1 MNLPADL
8 PVPGHQR
15 TLDATLVRPPRD
27 VPLRGAVIVVH
38 EIFGL
43 DDHHRDVAGRF
54 AAAGYVALAPNLFTG
69 ELAELLT
76 PERVNQAMG
85 VLRNAPPELRK
96 DPTQFRAFAESQPAE
111 LRPVL
116 RAFAQ
121 VTSPE
126 AQDGF
131 ARDLA
136 ECLTTLTQQP
146 GVAADR
152 IAAVGFCFG
161 GAVVGRFA
169 TLEPRLRAA
178 VIFYGQNPPLDRA
191 PAIRASVLGLY
202 AAEDPGITAT
212 VPEFAEALRGAGKHF
227 EHHVYPG
234 AKHAFF
240 NDRRPNYHEASA
252 RDAWP
257 RVLDFLAREMR

>member
-1 MNLPADL
+1 MNLPADIQA
-8 PVPGHQR
+8 PGHQR
-15 TLDATLVRPPRD
+15 TLDATLVRPPGD
-27 VPLRGAVIVVH
+27 HPIRGAVIVVH

-69 ELAELLT
+69 ELARLLT
-76 PERVNQAMG
+76 PERVNAAMNAM
-85 VLRNAPPELRK
+85 RNAPPELRR
-96 DPTQFRAFAESQPAE
+96 DPSQFRAYAESQPTE

-116 RAFAQ
+116 QAFAQ

-131 ARDLA
+131 ARDLS
-136 ECLTTLTQQP
+136 ECLTTLTKQP
-146 GVAADR
+146 GVPADR
-152 IAAVGFCFG
+152 IGAVGFCFG
-161 GAVVGRFA
+161 GAVVARFA

-191 PAIRASVLGLY
+191 PQIRASVLGIY
-202 AAEDPGITAT
+202 GSEDPGITTT
-212 VPEFAEALRGAGKHF
+212 VPEFAEAMRAAGKQF

-252 RDAWP
+252 HDAWP
-257 RVLDFLAREMR
+257 RVLDFFAREMR